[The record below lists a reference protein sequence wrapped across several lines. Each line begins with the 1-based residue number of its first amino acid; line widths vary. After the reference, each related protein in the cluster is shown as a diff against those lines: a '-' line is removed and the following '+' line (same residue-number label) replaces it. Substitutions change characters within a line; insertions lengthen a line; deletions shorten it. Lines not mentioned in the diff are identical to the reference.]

1 LPVREPQHI
10 REPQYIREPQH
21 IREPQRNKYVSL
33 KRVGLFDIF
42 MALDPSKITFV
53 TSANESLWNLWG
65 ADCIRRITFHYP
77 SAHVCVYSEHLSV
90 SQDLE
95 SSDRVTVVELS
106 DICDLGRVDNNKSLV
121 KDGRY
126 YNRHAP
132 KWFRKILSLYDF
144 FHKVDPHTTKFVVWI
159 DIDAWLNSKVGCF
172 EKVYQNHSVGYLAR
186 PNTPRGSCADT
197 GLIAFS
203 LRSPVALEGT
213 IKPLVQDW
221 ADLGALR
228 ALEWTDDGYVWT
240 HYVEKLPEHE
250 RQLRYGSD
258 FSAYNMTPDVEKSK
272 CMTHHRSPKS
282 IPAREG
288 TAMIPPLHHHDHPS
302 LDGDD
307 RGTDHRRIPI
317 IIRHFEKPTFLWYTI
332 ASLLASGAKD
342 NPIVIIDDHSRDK
355 TSRALLSGESVNLDR
370 ISWRDLSKKS
380 LGLQVGSLGMGSIP
394 ELYNEPVC
402 LAPLDIQVV
411 YTPEPLGTLGIAW
424 CIRWAC
430 ENFPDAHDY
439 VFLEDDLAFGED
451 WIRQLSLGVERTR
464 NAVCPPPGVWTNYT
478 KNGVIGPQNPTS
490 WCNQDTYDGIPM
502 AWRRLEN
509 YVPQGQVTW
518 VSRAL
523 AVSLP
528 SHAEQFVDMKR
539 GLGGDRWL
547 AEQTKRVGYS
557 IVAIE
562 PSMVQ
567 HIGDLGKSQKSSSL
581 GGALRTP
588 PRVATNFV
596 APAVWLP
603 ELVDVPHHVA
613 PNHFPRALGHAST
626 QDRSTQDRGAQDRG
640 AQDRGAQD
648 RGAQDR
654 STQNRGTTHAP
665 TQHGGRR
672 INRVGV
678 VRGGR
683 KTTKKSTQGT
693 Q

>member
-1 LPVREPQHI
+1 M
-10 REPQYIREPQH
+10 
-21 IREPQRNKYVSL
+21 
-33 KRVGLFDIF
+33 F
-42 MALDPSKITFV
+42 
-53 TSANESLWNLWG
+53 
-65 ADCIRRITFHYP
+65 
-77 SAHVCVYSEHLSV
+77 
-90 SQDLE
+90 
-95 SSDRVTVVELS
+95 
-106 DICDLGRVDNNKSLV
+106 ICC
-121 KDGRY
+121 
-126 YNRHAP
+126 AP
-132 KWFRKILSLYDF
+132 KWFRKVLSLYDF
-144 FHKVDPHTTKFVVWI
+144 FHKVDPLTTKFVVWI

-186 PNTPRGSCADT
+186 PNTPRGPCADT

-213 IKPLVQDW
+213 IKPLIQDW
-221 ADLGALR
+221 ADLGALK

-240 HYVEKLPEHE
+240 HYVEKLPAHE

-272 CMTHHRSPKS
+272 CVTHHRSPKS

-288 TAMIPPLHHHDHPS
+288 ATATVVPPHIHSGAYAPDRSTHHRH
-302 LDGDD
+302 
-307 RGTDHRRIPI
+307 IPI

-355 TSRALLSGESVNLDR
+355 TSRALLSGESVTLDR
-370 ISWRDLSKKS
+370 ISWRDLSNKS
-380 LGLQVGSLGMGSIP
+380 LGLQAGSLGMGSIP

-411 YTPEPLGTLGIAW
+411 RTPEPLGTLGIAW

-439 VFLEDDLAFGED
+439 VFLEDDLVFGKD
-451 WIRQLSLGVERTR
+451 WIEQLFLGVEKTR
-464 NAVCPPPGVWTNYT
+464 DVVCPPPGVWTNYT
-478 KNGVIGPQNPTS
+478 KNGVIGPQNPAS
-490 WCNQDTYDGIPM
+490 WCDQDTYDGIPM

-518 VSRAL
+518 ITRTL
-523 AVSLP
+523 AVSLS
-528 SHAEQFVDMKR
+528 SHAEQFVDMKK

-557 IVAIE
+557 IVAVE

-603 ELVDVPHHVA
+603 ELVDVSHHAVVSDRLPHNHA
-613 PNHFPRALGHAST
+613 PTPQGRGSK
-626 QDRSTQDRGAQDRG
+626 QDGGAH
-640 AQDRGAQD
+640 
-648 RGAQDR
+648 
-654 STQNRGTTHAP
+654 TP
-665 TQHGGRR
+665 TQHGPRR
-672 INRVGV
+672 IGYVNAVRV
-678 VRGGR
+678 GR
-683 KTTKKSTQGT
+683 KTTKKSARGT